1 MDALGNP
8 GYAQEVSDAA
18 AGCRTQVQP
27 DYHAGA
33 AGGAPAVFAAAGRA
47 RETPEKESD
56 DSGTEG
62 VSSSVHA
69 QRLGVDIPL
78 DQEEEELTLQSARI
92 FKIENLQSMKKLKKL
107 ALIANDVSVLE
118 GLEAQGPTLQQLEL
132 YQNSIVRIDNIQH
145 LFELL
150 PVTDLSFN
158 KIKRIEN
165 LEPLVNLKELYLSSN
180 KITKAGL
187 QQLKSLP
194 CLSCT
199 CQKHRSGLSLST
211 LTELRLLELGSNRIR
226 EIEGIEQLTE
236 LTDLWLGKNKITD
249 MKLPPL
255 RQLER
260 ISLQSNR
267 LEAWNVS
274 FFEQCPK
281 VKELYLS
288 HNNLPSPPKEISQQ
302 TELTVLDL
310 GCNRVEEVEA
320 VVPLSQ
326 LQDLWLN
333 DNRLDTIEKCR
344 CLKDLPALETLYL
357 ERNPLQANLGPGYR
371 QAVTDVLPRVSQ
383 LDALLLH
390 TSVKVVQHP
399 EKEGMELKGQR
410 ASGQTDHEA
419 LMLARFAPLTMP
431 YFNYTMGSNEAPMRF
446 LEMSRMPQAVV
457 FTCGTW

>member
-1 MDALGNP
+1 MDALGNR
-8 GYAQEVSDAA
+8 GCTEEVSDAA

-33 AGGAPAVFAAAGRA
+33 AGGAPAVSAPSERPE
-47 RETPEKESD
+47 ETPEKDSD
-56 DSGTEG
+56 DSGPEG
-62 VSSSVHA
+62 PPSSVHA

-78 DQEEEELTLQSARI
+78 DPEDDELTFQSARI
-92 FKIENLQSMKKLKKL
+92 FKIENLQSLTKLKKL

-132 YQNSIVRIDNIQH
+132 YQNSIGRIDNIQH
-145 LFELL
+145 LLHLL
-150 PVTDLSFN
+150 EAVVFQG
-158 KIKRIEN
+158 IE
-165 LEPLVNLKELYLSSN
+165 
-180 KITKAGL
+180 G
-187 QQLKSLP
+187 
-194 CLSCT
+194 
-199 CQKHRSGLSLST
+199 LST

-226 EIEGIEQLTE
+226 EVEGIENLTK

-255 RQLER
+255 PELER

-267 LEAWNVS
+267 LEAWNVT

-281 VKELYLS
+281 VRELYLS

-320 VVPLSQ
+320 VAPLSH
-326 LQDLWLN
+326 LQDLWGHTLLAEALVEYSCLRVLQLN
-333 DNRLDTIEKCR
+333 DNKLDTIEKCR

-357 ERNPLQANLGPGYR
+357 ERNPLHANLGPGYR
-371 QAVTDVLPRVSQ
+371 QAVTDVLPRLGQ

-399 EKEGMELKGQR
+399 EPTGKGLKER
-410 ASGQTDHEA
+410 S
-419 LMLARFAPLTMP
+419 
-431 YFNYTMGSNEAPMRF
+431 
-446 LEMSRMPQAVV
+446 
-457 FTCGTW
+457 